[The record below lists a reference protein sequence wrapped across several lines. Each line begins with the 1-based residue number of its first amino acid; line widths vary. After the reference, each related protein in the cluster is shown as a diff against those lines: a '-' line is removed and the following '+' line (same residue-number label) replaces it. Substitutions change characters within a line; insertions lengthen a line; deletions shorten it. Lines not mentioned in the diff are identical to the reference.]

1 MGPLPS
7 LSPLDWGLLAVLG
20 LSVIVGLR
28 RGIVFELM
36 SLAGWVLAWGVAQA
50 YGGSLA
56 PWLPMHAGGPALRGV
71 TAFGLTFVGTLALC
85 AVLAR
90 IARAL
95 ISATPLSVVDRMLGA
110 GFGLA
115 RGLVVLLVVAT
126 VVAWTPASTSPVWRS
141 SQGATWLGQMVDGLR
156 PLWPDTWMRIE
167 RSA

>member
-1 MGPLPS
+1 MGSLPT
-7 LSPLDWGLLAVLG
+7 LSTLDWGLLAVLA
-20 LSVIVGLR
+20 LSVVVGLR

-56 PWLPMHAGGPALRGV
+56 AWLPLHAGGPALRAVSG
-71 TAFGLTFVGTLALC
+71 FGLAFVGTLALC

-95 ISATPLSVVDRMLGA
+95 ISATPLSVVDRLLGA

-126 VVAWTPASTSPVWRS
+126 IVAWTPASSSPAWQS
-141 SQGATWLGQMVDGLR
+141 SQGAAWLAQLVDGLR
-156 PLWPDTWMRIE
+156 PLWPDSWLRIE